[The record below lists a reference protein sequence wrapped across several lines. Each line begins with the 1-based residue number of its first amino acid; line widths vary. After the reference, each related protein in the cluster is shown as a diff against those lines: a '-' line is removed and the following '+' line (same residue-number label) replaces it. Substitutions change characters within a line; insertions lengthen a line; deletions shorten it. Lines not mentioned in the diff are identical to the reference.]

1 MTSAPLQGNGGK
13 MAWING
19 VLLFLGT
26 GMTLS
31 LNLKWDGLTGS
42 DAFRRHP
49 YLIRSL
55 AGRWK
60 DLTSWEPRGLSS
72 FYNWSLV

>member
-1 MTSAPLQGNGGK
+1 
-13 MAWING
+13 
-19 VLLFLGT
+19 
-26 GMTLS
+26 MTLS
-31 LNLKWDGLTGS
+31 LNSKWDGLTGS